1 VPQDDAAAADW
12 FRKAA
17 ERGFGGA
24 QDNLANPEMKELV
37 CHIMVAIGQAERKT
51 IATRVRDAL
60 RQP

>member
-24 QDNLANPEMKELV
+24 QDNLANPEMNELV
-37 CHIMVAIGQAERKT
+37 CHIMADKASQRWRLRK
-51 IATRVRDAL
+51 ARPEPLFR
-60 RQP
+60 